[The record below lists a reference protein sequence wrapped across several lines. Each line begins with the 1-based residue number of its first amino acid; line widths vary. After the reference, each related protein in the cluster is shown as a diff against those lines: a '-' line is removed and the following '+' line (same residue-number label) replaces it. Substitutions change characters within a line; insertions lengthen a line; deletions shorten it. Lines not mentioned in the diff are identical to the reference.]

1 MLLTACDPSELRER
15 VTGGTAHERYARSLA
30 DAGLDGTALG
40 RDWLAA
46 AARSLTMP
54 TTVALPFREAGYF
67 APDEAGVVAYRV
79 QPLRGQQLRVTVQA
93 RTSTPTSN
101 QLAEPANGVTD
112 SLPQAPSV
120 RLFVDIYE
128 VPLDSTRDMRHIGGS
143 DSVPVLLET
152 TAGRSVSYVIRL
164 QPELLRDVRY
174 EITVEVAPSLAFPV
188 EGRDSRA
195 VQSFWGAARDGGAR
209 DHQGIDIF
217 AGRGT
222 PAVASANGV
231 IRNVQLTNLG
241 GKVVWLSDTAAGQ
254 SLYYAH
260 LDSQLVQPGDV
271 VVIGDTLGLV
281 GNTGNARTT
290 APHLHFGIYRRGEG
304 AVDPLPFVAAPRG
317 RTPVLTA
324 DTVWLGRHARTARTE
339 VTLRSA
345 PSASA
350 SAGRTIPRATML
362 KVDGASSDWLR
373 VRLPDETAGYLPA
386 SAVQSVTA
394 PVRAEQLAASA
405 SIHARPSTTSPV
417 VDSIGS
423 NRGETTSTPVIGRY
437 GDWLLV
443 DPPGRRRGWVE
454 MTPR

>member
-1 MLLTACDPSELRER
+1 MLLTACDVSELRER
-15 VTGGTAHERYARSLA
+15 VIGGTAHERYARSLA

-46 AARSLTMP
+46 AARSLTTP

-67 APDEAGVVAYRV
+67 AADEAGVIAYRV
-79 QPLRGQQLRVTVQA
+79 KPLRGQRLRVTVKSH
-93 RTSTPTSN
+93 TSTPTSN
-101 QLAEPANGVTD
+101 RLGEPSSGVTD
-112 SLPQAPSV
+112 SLPETPSV

-128 VPLDSTRDMRHIGGS
+128 LPQDSTREMRHIAGS
-143 DSVPVLLET
+143 DSAPVLLET
-152 TAGRSVSYVIRL
+152 TAGRNVSYVIRL

-174 EITVEVAPSLAFPV
+174 EITMEVAPSLAFPV

-217 AGRGT
+217 ASRGT

-231 IRNVQLTNLG
+231 IRSVQLTNLG

-260 LDSQLVQPGDV
+260 LDSQLVEPGDV

-317 RTPVLTA
+317 RLPVLTA
-324 DTVWLGRHARTARTE
+324 DTVWLGRYARTARTD
-339 VTLRSA
+339 VALRSA
-345 PSASA
+345 PSTSA
-350 SAGRTIPRATML
+350 SAGRTIPRSTML
-362 KVDGASSDWLR
+362 MVDGASSNWLR
-373 VRLPDETAGYLPA
+373 VRLPDETMGYLPA
-386 SAVQSVTA
+386 SDVQSARV
-394 PVRAEQLAASA
+394 PIRAERLVASA
-405 SIHARPSTTSPV
+405 SLHARPSATSPI

-423 NRGETTSTPVIGRY
+423 NSGQAASVPVIGRY
-437 GDWLLV
+437 GNWLLV
-443 DPPGRRRGWVE
+443 DPPGRRRGWME
-454 MTPR
+454 TEPR